1 MKSQKYANVYIV
13 LMKQKVEAISLPK
26 QGIRGTGRAVI
37 AAGVLQG
44 REPKRRELRAI
55 HKIGEAAHKS
65 FRTEHI
71 KPVNLA
77 YLGEMYKSTAY
88 WHGTGR
94 FQRRGGEQVDVLAAI
109 IKNKAIN
116 PSLDPFD
123 PELGLARTTS
133 LSVPRL
139 YARAYADMH
148 SDRAGILNR
157 LVSAQ
162 TAANFYIIRPTLR
175 YMMTQGWAHPDGL
188 TAGVKE
194 LRATSIANQKAMPQS
209 WKSKVT
215 NQPVST
221 MKVFSAGS
229 DIPGNYPIL
238 FGMDEKIKLIDT
250 SSAIRET
257 REVRTDDPITLDRL
271 THVEVPREKVE
282 EVSRL
287 FQANEVTV
295 PVLAIEDMEQYVA
308 RQDIGAVLM
317 GEEFSSR

>member
-1 MKSQKYANVYIV
+1 
-13 LMKQKVEAISLPK
+13 MKQKAESISLPK
-26 QGIRGTGRAVI
+26 QGIRRTARAYV
-37 AAGVLQG
+37 AAGLLQE
-44 REPKRRELRAI
+44 REPKRHELRAMQ
-55 HKIGEAAHKS
+55 KIGEAAHRS
-65 FRTEHI
+65 FRLEEMKSI
-71 KPVNLA
+71 DLA
-77 YLGEMYKSTAY
+77 YLGEMHKSTAY

-94 FQRRGGEQVDVLAAI
+94 FQRHGGEQVDVLAAI
-109 IKNKAIN
+109 LKNKAIN

-148 SDRAGILNR
+148 SARVGQLNR
-157 LVSAQ
+157 FVSPQ
-162 TAANFYIIRPTLR
+162 EVANFYIIRPTLR
-175 YMMTQGWAHPDGL
+175 YMVSQGRAHPEGF
-188 TAGVKE
+188 TAGIRD
-194 LRATSIANQKAMPQS
+194 LRATSHANQKGMPQS

-238 FGMDEKIKLIDT
+238 FGIDEGIKPIET

-257 REVRTDDPITLDRL
+257 REVRTSDPITLDRL
-271 THVEVPREKVE
+271 THVEVPREKVA
-282 EVSRL
+282 EVFEL
-287 FQANEVTV
+287 FRSSEVQV

-308 RQDIGAVLM
+308 RQDIGAVLL
-317 GEEFSSR
+317 GEQFVAK